1 MLTFEQKEL
10 AHAEDMKPVAGTNE
24 ATESSTPASS
34 LVQNQYEK
42 TLEESERLLLERTA
56 SEQLAQQLKRGLR
69 IRRSADQRV
78 IRSPS
83 ARKIGAIRRRSSRD
97 SPRASINQIINV
109 IILDLT
115 VYLKVTI
122 KTNFVILCP
131 ERITQYEALDS
142 ESVNAAVFTSEF
154 DVGGYAS
161 QPIQSNADSEASTV
175 GRRVSNTKSRAGNHA
190 IGFASWPAQH
200 DPHWIEGSYSAGE
213 QSPGIVESAPH
224 TPGG

>member
-1 MLTFEQKEL
+1 
-10 AHAEDMKPVAGTNE
+10 MKPAVGTNE
-24 ATESSTPASS
+24 GTESATTVSS
-34 LVQNQYEK
+34 LVQNQYGK
-42 TLEESERLLLERTA
+42 TLEESERLLLHPTA
-56 SEQLAQQLKRGLR
+56 SEQLAQSLKRGLR
-69 IRRSADQRV
+69 GADQRV

-142 ESVNAAVFTSEF
+142 ESVDAAVFSSKF